1 VPSRNKRGE
10 RLRQIPGMTPNLLA
24 LPQGCAFRMR
34 CTNADTSCEIEP
46 QVVPTN
52 GRELRCF
59 HPMDQ
64 AA

>member
-1 VPSRNKRGE
+1 
-10 RLRQIPGMTPNLLA
+10 LRQIPGMTPNLLA

-34 CTNADTSCEIEP
+34 CTNADGSCEIEP
-46 QVVPTN
+46 QVELTN